1 MRKNY
6 QSILTI
12 GGALTL
18 LLAIS
23 VAPVQADQNTFPSR
37 NVWMYDSIT
46 AEKIHKNLARGD
58 VAVGL
63 SQFEQKTLEKYG
75 ISVGQS
81 FITQVN
87 DKKLRVT
94 RTSTGLRFE
103 GSVASL
109 AVGNLQSFPIQTRY
123 GVVLASYPKRDRD
136 DVRTNLTWVFD
147 NAMQEKIQ
155 RHIFSAGDSNVI
167 GLTRYQQKLLQ
178 RYGIE
183 VGHSFQTSVGGMI
196 LTVKRVG
203 LGLQIQPP
211 KDKPDSYFSS

>member
-1 MRKNY
+1 MRKNN

-12 GGALTL
+12 GSALTL

-37 NVWMYDSIT
+37 YVWKYDSLT
-46 AEKIHKNLARGD
+46 SEKIHKNLARGD

-87 DKKLRVT
+87 DGKLRVT

-147 NAMQEKIQ
+147 NAG
-155 RHIFSAGDSNVI
+155 RAATD
-167 GLTRYQQKLLQ
+167 
-178 RYGIE
+178 
-183 VGHSFQTSVGGMI
+183 
-196 LTVKRVG
+196 
-203 LGLQIQPP
+203 
-211 KDKPDSYFSS
+211 